1 MINAPLPHAAVSRQY
16 PLQRQLSKFVAA
28 SLISLLALAAP
39 GLRANE
45 PKMSFKI
52 PPVNIPLHIKGQELN
67 IVASGAISMARKDH
81 DLNEMNLSLTAD
93 LADLQKNIGPVLGA
107 VLDKNS
113 RCADRIQIQD
123 ATLLPAPPNATLA
136 VVHLHYERWACMK
149 LFGNEEVKRLVGGN
163 ATLQLKLTPSVG
175 PSHTELRLKP
185 ELGPIEADGS
195 LGEVLRLGNV
205 GDLVRDK
212 IQETVLAAVQKGTD
226 LGATLPA
233 EVQEHVTIQDVAF
246 HDAGNG
252 RLLLTLDGDAQ
263 LTNDELQALENKFKK
278 KLPIH

>member
-1 MINAPLPHAAVSRQY
+1 MKNTSLHDASALRHPNVPQ
-16 PLQRQLSKFVAA
+16 QLSKFVAA
-28 SLISLLALAAP
+28 SLISLLALAVPA
-39 GLRANE
+39 LRAND
-45 PKMSFKI
+45 PKLSFKI

-93 LADLQKNIGPVLGA
+93 LADLQKNIGAVLG
-107 VLDKNS
+107 KNS

-136 VVHLHYERWACMK
+136 VVHLHYERWACVK
-149 LFGNEEVKRLVGGN
+149 LFGNEEVKRLLGGN

-175 PSHTELRLKP
+175 PGPAELQLKP

-205 GDLVRDK
+205 GELVRDK

-226 LGATLPA
+226 LGATLPP
-233 EVQEHVTIQDVAF
+233 EVQDHVIIRDVAF
-246 HDAGNG
+246 HDAGDG
-252 RLLLTLDGDAQ
+252 HLLLTLDGDAQ
-263 LTNDELQALENKFKK
+263 LTNEQLQAVENKFKK

>member
-1 MINAPLPHAAVSRQY
+1 MINAPLHAAVSRQY
-16 PLQRQLSKFVAA
+16 PLQRQLSQFVAA

-39 GLRANE
+39 GLGANE
-45 PKMSFKI
+45 PKMSFQI

-107 VLDKNS
+107 VLDKKS

-136 VVHLHYERWACMK
+136 VVHLHYERWACVK

-175 PSHTELRLKP
+175 PSHTELRLNP

-252 RLLLTLDGDAQ
+252 HLLLTIDGDAQ
-263 LTNDELQALENKFKK
+263 LTNEELQALENKFKK

>member
-52 PPVNIPLHIKGQELN
+52 PSVNIPLHIKGQELN

-107 VLDKNS
+107 VLDKDS
-113 RCADRIQIQD
+113 GCD
-123 ATLLPAPPNATLA
+123 AAAGAAERHAGGGASALRTL
-136 VVHLHYERWACMK
+136 
-149 LFGNEEVKRLVGGN
+149 G
-163 ATLQLKLTPSVG
+163 
-175 PSHTELRLKP
+175 LR
-185 ELGPIEADGS
+185 
-195 LGEVLRLGNV
+195 
-205 GDLVRDK
+205 
-212 IQETVLAAVQKGTD
+212 ETFRQ
-226 LGATLPA
+226 
-233 EVQEHVTIQDVAF
+233 
-246 HDAGNG
+246 
-252 RLLLTLDGDAQ
+252 
-263 LTNDELQALENKFKK
+263 
-278 KLPIH
+278 

>member
-1 MINAPLPHAAVSRQY
+1 MKKTQLRHTVLSHLPPAPP
-16 PLQRQLSKFVAA
+16 QLSQFIAA
-28 SLISLLALAAP
+28 ILVFALAFAAP
-39 GLRANE
+39 ALRAND
-45 PKMSFKI
+45 PKFSFKI
-52 PPVNIPLHIKGQELN
+52 PPVNIPLHIKGQDLN
-67 IVASGAISMARKDH
+67 IIASGQISMARKDH

-136 VVHLHYERWACMK
+136 VVHLHYERWVCAK

-175 PSHTELRLKP
+175 PHHTELRLQP

-233 EVQEHVTIQDVAF
+233 EVQDHVTIQDVAF
-246 HDAGNG
+246 HDAGAG
-252 RLLLTLDGDAQ
+252 HLLLTLDGTAQ